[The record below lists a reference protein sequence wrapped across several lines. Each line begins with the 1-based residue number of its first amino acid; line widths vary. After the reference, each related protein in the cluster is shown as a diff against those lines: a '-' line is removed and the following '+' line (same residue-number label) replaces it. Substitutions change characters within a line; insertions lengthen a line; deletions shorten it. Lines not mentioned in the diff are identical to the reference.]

1 MWLKANGFLERVR
14 DWWGSYQFTG
24 TPSFVFSNKLKALK
38 EDLKKWNEDEFG
50 HVTMKKNMMM
60 ADLRELDVVE
70 ESRPLS
76 AEEKCKRE
84 LTSVE
89 LDKLILMEEISWR
102 QKSRA
107 L

>member
-1 MWLKANGFLERVR
+1 MWLKENGFLERVR
-14 DWWGSYQFTG
+14 DGWGSYQFTG

>member
-1 MWLKANGFLERVR
+1 
-14 DWWGSYQFTG
+14 
-24 TPSFVFSNKLKALK
+24 
-38 EDLKKWNEDEFG
+38 
-50 HVTMKKNMMM
+50 MM
-60 ADLRELDVVE
+60 AELRKLDVVE

-76 AEEKCKRE
+76 VEEKCKKE
-84 LTSVE
+84 TTSVE